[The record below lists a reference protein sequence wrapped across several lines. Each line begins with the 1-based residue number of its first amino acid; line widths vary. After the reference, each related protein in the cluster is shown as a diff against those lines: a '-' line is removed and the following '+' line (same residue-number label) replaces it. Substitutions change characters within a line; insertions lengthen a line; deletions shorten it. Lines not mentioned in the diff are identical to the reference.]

1 MWFWQLVGWV
11 GSALVVLSLMDARLV
26 RFRWVN
32 LVGAVLTTAYN
43 AVFGIW
49 PFVVMNGAIAIID
62 VYWLWRLYSE
72 QHDEKVYEVVELAPD
87 DAYLQHILKVHAVDV
102 ALHSAPEPA
111 PKDATRFAFLV
122 AKRDETVGAV
132 LVADRGDGVGQVE
145 LDWVTPR
152 FRDFTPGEFV
162 YRQSGVFA
170 AHGFHTL
177 VTHDVKGQEEYLARV
192 GFVREGDHLAREVT
206 A

>member
-32 LVGAVLTTAYN
+32 LVGAVLATAYN

-122 AKRDETVGAV
+122 AKRMVRT
-132 LVADRGDGVGQVE
+132 
-145 LDWVTPR
+145 
-152 FRDFTPGEFV
+152 
-162 YRQSGVFA
+162 A
-170 AHGFHTL
+170 AH
-177 VTHDVKGQEEYLARV
+177 
-192 GFVREGDHLAREVT
+192 
-206 A
+206 